1 MVYVLIFAGAVLV
14 TGMYACCVV
23 AKQADED
30 MERMW
35 QNKEQRLI
43 DKEKTFETLSDYYHH
58 RTEIQHIGLRE
69 ALDRVP
75 VEDTPHWTHV
85 SDGEPTEDGEY
96 LVIDSEYGYD
106 VDTYYT
112 HDGTEEYGWKQFKG
126 WQGCPRVIAWMPFP
140 TYPGYPK
147 EGENE

>member
-58 RTEIQHIGLRE
+58 RTEIQHIR
-69 ALDRVP
+69 AKAACR
-75 VEDTPHWTHV
+75 
-85 SDGEPTEDGEY
+85 SCPT
-96 LVIDSEYGYD
+96 
-106 VDTYYT
+106 
-112 HDGTEEYGWKQFKG
+112 
-126 WQGCPRVIAWMPFP
+126 
-140 TYPGYPK
+140 
-147 EGENE
+147 